1 VNGTWLPPPSGAAA
15 DEALRAFVVALAMAA
30 VFAAAEGWRHRASP
44 PAEWTR
50 KLIHSGTGLIAMTFP
65 WVFARLETLLVLGA
79 VTGAVLLA
87 ARRTGRL
94 RSLFGIER
102 GSWGELYFPLAVL
115 LLFALGRERPLFYA
129 ISLAALVVC
138 DALAAVLGRSY
149 GRHAYRVTTD
159 RKSLEG
165 SAVFLLSAF
174 LVFHLPLLLAG
185 GADPLGS
192 VLIGAQLALLV
203 ASFEAISGRG
213 TDNLVV
219 PLATYYLLVKLTAN
233 TTEGI
238 ALQLV
243 AQLAILALA
252 LGVAW
257 RTRFLSLSGAVA
269 AHLVLYAAFSLGGPA
284 WIVAPLLTLGAFLA
298 LDDLHRRARGAHQLP
313 RHVTVIFY
321 VAIVPVACLFA
332 DNTLAGVGHAAPWPG
347 AGAPFFALFVGA
359 LAAPL
364 AVAGLWTSGVLDG
377 PRAWPASGRVLVS
390 GMLAWLVVAPIGIA
404 AVRGRV
410 VAEEAAMAALVVAL
424 ALAAYTLGGR
434 FVRAAPG
441 DRVDLRLLA
450 ASVLIAVLVALPL
463 HFALRG
469 PGTGT

>member
-1 VNGTWLPPPSGAAA
+1 MSGTVLPPPSGAPA
-15 DEALRAFVVALAMAA
+15 DEALRAVVVACAMAV
-30 VFAAAEGWRHRASP
+30 VFAVAELWRLRASP
-44 PAEWTR
+44 PPEWTR
-50 KLIHSGTGLIAMTFP
+50 KLVHSGTGLIAMTFP
-65 WVFARLETLLVLGA
+65 WVFARVETLLVLGA
-79 VTGAVLLA
+79 ITGAVLVA

-94 RSLFGIER
+94 RALFGVER

-138 DALAAVLGRSY
+138 DALAALLGASY

-174 LVFHLPLLLAG
+174 LVFHLPLLLASG
-185 GADPLGS
+185 VDRLGS
-192 VLIGAQLALLV
+192 VLIAAQLALLV

-238 ALQLV
+238 ALQLA
-243 AQLAILALA
+243 AQLSILALA
-252 LGVAW
+252 LAVAW
-257 RTRFLSLSGAVA
+257 RARFLSLSGAVA

-284 WIVAPLLTLGAFLA
+284 WIVAPLLTLGAFLR
-298 LDDLHRRARGAHQLP
+298 LDDLHRRTRGSHPLP

-332 DNTLAGVGHAAPWPG
+332 ANTFAATGRTAPWPG
-347 AGAPFFALFVGA
+347 SGAPFFAPFVGA

-364 AVAGLWTSGVLDG
+364 AIAGLWTS
-377 PRAWPASGRVLVS
+377 RVLPALAARPEALRTLLA
-390 GMLAWLVVAPIGIA
+390 GALAWLVVVPGGIA

-410 VAEEAAMAALVVAL
+410 VAEEAAMAGLVVVL
-424 ALAAYTLGGR
+424 ALGAYGLGR
-434 FVRAAPG
+434 RVVRSSPG
-441 DRVDLRLLA
+441 DRIDLRLLA
-450 ASVLIAVLVALPL
+450 AAVLVAVLAVLPL
-463 HFALRG
+463 HLALRA
-469 PGTGT
+469 PGAAA